1 MAQKQIPGIETELP
15 ADEIDSSED
24 LMIIRDTSSGSDK
37 KIKPGTVVGRNV
49 GTADDE
55 VPTNND
61 LGSAAKAD
69 IGTADDEVPTNNDL
83 GSAAKADI
91 GTADDEVPTNNDL
104 GTVVGRNVGTAD
116 DEVPTNADAS
126 GLTWSDESTADK
138 YQLAVVDGVLMIQEA

>member
-49 GTADDE
+49 GTAD
-55 VPTNND
+55 
-61 LGSAAKAD
+61 G
-69 IGTADDEVPTNNDL
+69 
-83 GSAAKADI
+83 
-91 GTADDEVPTNNDL
+91 
-104 GTVVGRNVGTAD
+104 
-116 DEVPTNADAS
+116 EVPTNADAS

>member
-69 IGTADDEVPTNNDL
+69 IGTAGGEVPTNNDL

-91 GTADDEVPTNNDL
+91 
-104 GTVVGRNVGTAD
+104 GTAD